1 LKYSLFGIWLT
12 VLLLSNVSFSQS
24 NCDLKKETDGI
35 KVYLCD
41 SEVSKFKTIIA
52 ELDVPATLSQYAAK
66 VLNVDKYH
74 EWQYKAVD
82 PRLVGQISDMELY
95 YYSEVQTP
103 WPTSNRD
110 MIWHMKMTQ
119 DATTKVLVVELI
131 EMPDHLPEVDDVIR
145 IPKAH
150 SILTVTP
157 IDETNVRVHY
167 IIDVDPGGEI
177 PAWITN
183 MFAAQAPWQT
193 YNSFREQ
200 IITQGE
206 DRITVPF
213 IEDF

>member
-1 LKYSLFGIWLT
+1 MKYSIFSIWIIL
-12 VLLLSNVSFSQS
+12 LLLSNIGLSQS
-24 NCDLKKETDGI
+24 NCDLKKDTNGI

-41 SEVSKFKTIIA
+41 SEDSKFKTIIA
-52 ELDVPATLSQYAAK
+52 ELDVPATLSQYAAM

-74 EWQYKAVD
+74 EWQYKAVN
-82 PRLVGQISDMELY
+82 PRLVGQINDMELY

-110 MIWHMKMTQ
+110 MIWHMKMRQ
-119 DATTKVLVVELI
+119 DSITKVLVVELV
-131 EMPDHLPEVDDVIR
+131 EMPDHLPEVDDVVR

-150 SILTVTP
+150 SVLTITP
-157 IDETNVRVHY
+157 IDKTNVRVHY
-167 IIDVDPGGEI
+167 IIDVDPGGEV

-200 IITQGE
+200 IITQGD